1 MSRRQTTL
9 QQGALFNFLGIS
21 IYRIDSQFS
30 QSKLNSFQE
39 SFKITQSKKK
49 YQIFNAQKM
58 RKSESCKW
66 TQMKS

>member
-9 QQGALFNFLGIS
+9 EQGALFNFLGIS

-39 SFKITQSKKK
+39 SFKITQSKKSINFLMLK
-49 YQIFNAQKM
+49 K
-58 RKSESCKW
+58 
-66 TQMKS
+66 